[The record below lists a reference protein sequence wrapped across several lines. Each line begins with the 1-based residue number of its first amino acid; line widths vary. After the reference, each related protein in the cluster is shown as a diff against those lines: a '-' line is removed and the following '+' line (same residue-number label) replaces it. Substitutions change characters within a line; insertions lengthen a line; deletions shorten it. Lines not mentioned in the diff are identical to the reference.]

1 MHLHPSRLIA
11 VLALLVVTT
20 LVFAEKPSLP
30 ASGDCKDGQYK
41 GRASGRVPY
50 IKDPYTWAVTPEF
63 ARRFCMPKEFI
74 DPALKGAEA
83 IAYWKKPS
91 ADEWCRQVNGEEK
104 CDRGHSH
111 WLELYVRK
119 DAPIPKYDRTVGFY
133 VRDSVSSRNTIGIPP
148 RQEDLKARLDKMFGF
163 RRTGGVFEPPGQQSP
178 FRGYT
183 PEAEGKAISFHY
195 LARVTE
201 STVAERAAALRPDF
215 YEAGLFDDLD
225 VIGLRGWIAGNL
237 EATGRMTPA
246 RLGHAIGVWSGSK
259 RPDEWTY
266 PGDFGHVIEI
276 PERIV
281 NVMHANDRVSGL
293 AEAFKSMTIDLPS
306 GAKAP

>member
-148 RQEDLKARLDKMFGF
+148 RQEDLKARLDKMFGY
-163 RRTGGVFEPPGQQSP
+163 RSAGGVFEPPGQRNP
-178 FRGYT
+178 FRGYA
-183 PEAEGKAISFHY
+183 PDAEGKAITFHY
-195 LARVTE
+195 LA
-201 STVAERAAALRPDF
+201 
-215 YEAGLFDDLD
+215 
-225 VIGLRGWIAGNL
+225 
-237 EATGRMTPA
+237 
-246 RLGHAIGVWSGSK
+246 
-259 RPDEWTY
+259 
-266 PGDFGHVIEI
+266 
-276 PERIV
+276 
-281 NVMHANDRVSGL
+281 
-293 AEAFKSMTIDLPS
+293 
-306 GAKAP
+306 